1 MKQLFYFSAGWCQPC
16 KALGPTMDQVA
27 KTVPVKKINVDYEPD
42 IVTRYGVT
50 SIPTV
55 ILVENEREVRRFSG
69 VKSYNEIIN
78 WVNNG

>member
-16 KALGPTMDQVA
+16 KAFGPIMDQVA
-27 KTVPVKKINVDYEPD
+27 KTILVKKINVDYEPEV
-42 IVTRYGVT
+42 ITRFGVT
-50 SIPTV
+50 SVPTV

-78 WVNNG
+78 WINQ

>member
-27 KTVPVKKINVDYEPD
+27 KTVPVKKLNVDYEPD
-42 IVTRYGVT
+42 VVTRFGVT

-55 ILVENEREVRRFSG
+55 ILVENEREVRRFTG

-78 WVNNG
+78 WVNQ

>member
-1 MKQLFYFSAGWCQPC
+1 MKQLFYFSAGWCQSC

-27 KTVPVKKINVDYEPD
+27 KTVPVKKLNVDYEPD
-42 IVTRYGVT
+42 VVTRFGVT

-55 ILVENEREVRRFSG
+55 ILVENEREVRRFNG

-78 WVNNG
+78 WVNQ